1 MGDRVIDF
9 KSFSI
14 PSSDPLIKHILLS
27 FCKSRRG
34 STKLSCVSIARPYQS
49 DIQRERVT
57 GMLTVYQEHASDKT
71 ADSSRRLT
79 DSRMTTIIFPR
90 ERIPI
95 ELIHSRD
102 TPTPIAHLFRSFVL
116 GMHVC
121 SIE

>member
-57 GMLTVYQEHASDKT
+57 GMLTVYQEQAELEHRPSLQLPT
-71 ADSSRRLT
+71 SLCSS
-79 DSRMTTIIFPR
+79 SHPR
-90 ERIPI
+90 KKNT
-95 ELIHSRD
+95 D
-102 TPTPIAHLFRSFVL
+102 TPGRSSAPSSPAAH
-116 GMHVC
+116 
-121 SIE
+121 